1 MSKEIYL
8 LSPTPKEGTISLPM
22 IDFTL
27 LSQKVDVSG
36 YDLLLFTSKQAV
48 KSAEAL
54 NPSWKDI
61 PCLAIGSATAR
72 IIVACGGTV
81 VYQPKTFYASV
92 LGEDIVERFKTK
104 KILYLRP
111 KVVSFDTKA
120 FLAQSGI
127 ELDEK
132 IIYETKCRSYSKEEK
147 PKKNAIIIFTS
158 PSTIHG
164 FFENFDWD
172 ESYTAVLIG
181 EATRKHLP
189 KNIQYSVADEATIDG
204 CIRKAKHLL
213 TANRL

>member
-8 LSPTPKEGTISLPM
+8 LSPTAKESTTSLPM

-27 LSQKVDVSG
+27 LLQKVDVSG

-54 NPSWKDI
+54 SLAWKDI
-61 PCLAIGSATAR
+61 PCLAIGAATAKV
-72 IIVACGGTV
+72 IEVYGGTV
-81 VYQPKTFYASV
+81 AYQPKTFYASV

-127 ELDEK
+127 EIDEK
-132 IIYETKCRSYSKEEK
+132 IIYETKCRCYSKEDK

-158 PSTIHG
+158 PSTIHC
-164 FFENFDWD
+164 FFKDFDWD

-189 KNIQYSVADEATIDG
+189 SHISYVLAEYQTIDA
-204 CIRKAKHLL
+204 CISKAKSLL
-213 TANRL
+213 